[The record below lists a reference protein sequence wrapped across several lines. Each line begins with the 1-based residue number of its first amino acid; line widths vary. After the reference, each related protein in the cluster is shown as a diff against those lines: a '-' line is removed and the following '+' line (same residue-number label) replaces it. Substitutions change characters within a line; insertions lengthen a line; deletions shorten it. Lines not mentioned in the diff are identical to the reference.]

1 MAFVIFGELKN
12 VLMAIGARERKIIR
26 ASQISV
32 VGNALLS
39 ALKIVVGLA
48 AGSLAV
54 VADGVDSASDI
65 ITSLITLY
73 TAHIVAR
80 PPDLKFPYGYMKA
93 DTLAT
98 KALAFII
105 FFAGAQ
111 LALTS
116 AGSLINHVESEMPS
130 QIAVYVIIVSIIGK
144 YLLAFYLRKVGRSV
158 DSAMLIANAR
168 NMQNDVVISFTVLA
182 GLVFTFIFEMPVLDK
197 IAALLVSAYI
207 MFIAFRIFM
216 QTNREMMDGVDDK
229 GIYQKIIQLVNSVE
243 GAHNPHRIRVRKM
256 GHLLLV
262 AMDIEVDGNVSLD
275 EAHKIG
281 VEVEVQLKKII
292 PNLYDVLV
300 HLEPLGN
307 HEPDEAYGVSERDI

>member
-1 MAFVIFGELKN
+1 
-12 VLMAIGARERKIIR
+12 MAIGIREKRIIR

-32 VGNALLS
+32 GGNALLS
-39 ALKIVVGLA
+39 VLKIVVGLA

-73 TAHIVAR
+73 TAHVVAR
-80 PPDLKFPYGYMKA
+80 PPNMKFPYGYVKA
-93 DTLAT
+93 DTVAT

-116 AGSLINHVESEMPS
+116 AGSLINHVDSEMPS
-130 QIAVYVIIVSIIGK
+130 KIAVYVIIISIFGK
-144 YLLAFYLRKVGRSV
+144 YLLAFYLRKVGKSV

-182 GLVFTFIFEMPVLDK
+182 GLVFTFVFEMPVIDK
-197 IAALLVSAYI
+197 IAALLVSVYI

-229 GIYQKIIQLVNSVE
+229 GIYQKIINLVNSVE

-256 GHLLLV
+256 GHLFLV
-262 AMDIEVDGNVSLD
+262 ALDIEVDGTVSLD

-281 VEVEVQLKKII
+281 VEVEVQLKKLI